1 MTNINSLFCVATVCF
16 IISDLFSRGRIGN
29 RTLAWVFSCKFGH
42 LFRTPFPKNTSG
54 GAAAIQYWSS
64 FQKISNCLIFLDGT
78 CISMDGIISPWMEL

>member
-29 RTLAWVFSCKFGH
+29 HTLAWVFSCKFGH

-54 GAAAIQYWSS
+54 GLLLYSIGHL
-64 FQKISNCLIFLDGT
+64 FRRFLIA
-78 CISMDGIISPWMEL
+78 